1 MSTPNPS
8 GPQVGDD
15 AVRHSSAR
23 EWYESLLVA
32 GAFVLF
38 VRTFIV
44 QTYQVP
50 TGSMERTILVGD
62 HFLVNKFAYAP
73 HLPALAKLLPY
84 RDIRRNDIIIFK
96 KPGDDINPG
105 NVLVKRAVGLSGDTL
120 EVHGGALLVNGGP
133 VDGPYVQHISHD
145 LSPHDPR
152 DEFGP
157 FRVPPGNYF
166 GMGDNRD
173 NSLDS
178 RFWGP
183 IPRENVFGRLSLL
196 YWSYEAEP
204 NSHIWRGTADKI
216 RQLLGVA
223 VHFFTRTRWDR
234 MFTIVR

>member
-1 MSTPNPS
+1 MSSPKPS
-8 GPQVGDD
+8 GPQSGDD
-15 AVRHSSAR
+15 AVRHSASR

-32 GAFVLF
+32 GVFVLF
-38 VRTFIV
+38 VRTFVV

-62 HFLVNKFAYAP
+62 HLLVNKFAYAP
-73 HLPALAKLLPY
+73 HLPALAKILPY
-84 RDIRRNDIIIFK
+84 REIRRGDIIIFK

-105 NVLVKRAVGLSGDTL
+105 NVLVKRAVGLAGDTL
-120 EVHGGALLVNGGP
+120 EVRGGALYNNGKP
-133 VDGPYVQHISHD
+133 VDGPQVQHLPFEH
-145 LSPHDPR
+145 SPHDPR

-183 IPRENVFGRLSLL
+183 IPRENIFGRLSLL
-196 YWSYEAEP
+196 YWSYEADP
-204 NSHIWRGTADKI
+204 NSHLWRGVWEKFK
-216 RQLLGVA
+216 QLAGVA
-223 VHFFTRTRWDR
+223 VHFFSRTRWDR

>member
-1 MSTPNPS
+1 MSSSNPS

-15 AVRHSSAR
+15 AVRHSSSR

-32 GAFVLF
+32 GVFVLF

-62 HFLVNKFAYAP
+62 HFLVNKFAFAP
-73 HLPALAKLLPY
+73 HGPALTKLLPY
-84 RDIRRNDIIIFK
+84 REIRRGDIIIFK

-105 NVLVKRAVGLSGDTL
+105 NVLVKRAVGLPGDTL
-120 EVHGGALLVNGGP
+120 EIHGGALSANG
-133 VDGPYVQHISHD
+133 VATDGPYVRH
-145 LSPHDPR
+145 LPHDPTPPL

-157 FRVPPGNYF
+157 VRVPPGHYF

-173 NSLDS
+173 NTFDS

-183 IPRENVFGRLSLL
+183 IPRDNVFGRLSLL

-204 NSHIWRGTADKI
+204 NSHIWRGAVDKL
-216 RQLLGVA
+216 RQLFGVA
-223 VHFFTRTRWDR
+223 IHFFTRTRWDR